1 MDRVTDLTTGL
12 QIGLKPVNSYEL
24 TNVHPGRS
32 FVLEVPDFLLFLG
45 VNTDDW
51 IAFIGELFPKRC
63 NNLELLITIIRRYIR
78 IRNLLVVDTQREIQ
92 FPE

>member
-1 MDRVTDLTTGL
+1 MIIHG
-12 QIGLKPVNSYEL
+12 KEL
-24 TNVHPGRS
+24 TNVRPCRS

-63 NNLELLITIIRRYIR
+63 NNLELLIAIIRRYIR
-78 IRNLLVVDTQREIQ
+78 IRNFLVVDTQREIQ